1 MSIRGALYLSLAACI
16 WGGMYVVSK
25 YALDFVP
32 PLTLLFLRFV
42 IAAVVLGWLN
52 WRQKSPLLPAQDRG
66 LLFQIG
72 AIGYFLSISAQ
83 FVGTK
88 LSSAHMGA
96 VITTLSPLFLS
107 LFAVLLLKEAMSFK
121 QKVAMALAC
130 IGVLIVM
137 GLPDESHAGQAQWL
151 GNLALLLAAVFW
163 GYYSVLAR
171 KASRRHTSLQIT
183 TWGIWVATALT
194 LPFTLLERRQWSPE
208 VMLTWPIILS
218 VLYLGVVSTAVA
230 AFCWNKGLSL
240 MSAHQVGL
248 FFFLQPVVGSLL
260 GWLLL
265 GEALTLSFFFGS
277 ALIIAGVYLVLVAE
291 TPAAAE
297 DKPAVQSSTPCLSTK
312 ARN

>member
-1 MSIRGALYLSLAACI
+1 MFIRGALYLSLAACI

-25 YALDFVP
+25 YALEFVP

-42 IAAVVLGWLN
+42 IAAGVLGWLS
-52 WRQKSPLLPAQDRG
+52 WRQKGPLLPHQDRG

-72 AIGYFLSISAQ
+72 AIGYFLSIGAQ

-107 LFAVLLLKEAMSFK
+107 LFAILLLKESMSFK
-121 QKVAMALAC
+121 QKVALGLAC
-130 IGVLIVM
+130 VGVLVVM
-137 GLPDESHAGQAQWL
+137 GLPDESSEGRNQWL
-151 GNLALLLAAVFW
+151 GNFALLLAAVFW
-163 GYYSVLAR
+163 GYYSALAR
-171 KASRRHTSLQIT
+171 KASRLYTSLQIT

-194 LPFTLLERRQWSPE
+194 LPFLFLEAPQWSPQIW
-208 VMLTWPIILS
+208 LTWPIMLS

-240 MSAHQVGL
+240 VSAHQAGL
-248 FFFLQPVVGSLL
+248 FFFLQPVVGSFL

-265 GEALTLSFFFGS
+265 GEALTFSFFLGS
-277 ALIIAGVYLVLVAE
+277 GLIMAGVYLAMAGE
-291 TPAAAE
+291 PQPSPQNQPT
-297 DKPAVQSSTPCLSTK
+297 DSTPPLWSTK